1 MKTKL
6 TLLTACI
13 ALCLA
18 GCTTI
23 DLGADGKVRTIG
35 GKRALE
41 GLTYENTATG
51 TKLSVQ
57 SYQSDQSKDFQK
69 AMDLLDE
76 AKALLIK
83 GAMMP

>member
-13 ALCLA
+13 ALA

-51 TKLSVQ
+51 TKLSVK

-69 AMDLLDE
+69 AMDLLAE
-76 AKALLIK
+76 AMAILAK
-83 GAMMP
+83 GAVMP